1 VPLTHLS
8 VPAHLS
14 AAQVRSL
21 ADAVHDGLVTTCNV
35 PEDDRFQLV
44 SRFAPDAM
52 MLNPTFGQVRRTA
65 DASVVEITFLSG
77 RTEDQKRKLF
87 KQVVERA
94 VRAGFVADDI
104 LIALTENG
112 KIDWSLG
119 RGQAFADH
127 QSA

>member
-21 ADAVHDGLVTTCNV
+21 ADAVHDGLVATCNV

-77 RTEDQKRKLF
+77 RTEDQKRRLF
-87 KQVVERA
+87 KKVVERA
-94 VRAGFVADDI
+94 VQAGFVADDI

-127 QSA
+127 PSA

>member
-94 VRAGFVADDI
+94 VQAGFVADDI